1 VKARWYSS
9 PGLEWFFTLEL
20 ARVVGPTGKVVA
32 LNLQPKMLDGL
43 KRRAERAGLRERL
56 DARLARGGSLGVEDL
71 ASKVDF
77 GLAFAMVRELPH
89 AARFFAEVAAT
100 LKSGACPLFAE
111 PSGHVTAAKFEE
123 EIRAAAEAGLKP
135 AEQPSIWRSPHYRCI
150 PNH

>member
-1 VKARWYSS
+1 
-9 PGLEWFFTLEL
+9 
-20 ARVVGPTGKVVA
+20 VVGSTGKVVA
-32 LNLQPKMLDGL
+32 LDLQPKMLDGL

-56 DARLARGGSLGVEDL
+56 DARLARGGSLGVEGL

-77 GLAFAMVRELPH
+77 GLAFAMVHELPD

-111 PSGHVTAAKFEE
+111 PSGHVRAAKFEE
-123 EIRAAAEAGLKP
+123 EVRAAAEAGLKP
-135 AEQPSIWRSPHYRCI
+135 AEQPLIWRSPHYRWV